1 MRIKLSNHVDWFVKC
16 GRQYVNLF
24 EFPKQP
30 DRFVRGLTFFAIGFL
45 AGILVANWII
55 SNLK

>member
-1 MRIKLSNHVDWFVKC
+1 MRIKLSNRIDRFTKC